1 MRFRTLHLNQ
11 WLVFGLLLVPCPIY
25 AASPATTAFSGGY
38 SVGDNFTEEAG
49 EDGVIGSGTRAEE
62 GENGGLLGGGTQT
75 EQAAAGPAFGSGAGA
90 LPDPERG
97 PWMGSGGLTGDGA
110 TVKLLDD
117 SGQLGSGNRGGGYSV
132 GSNDSEAAGQDGVIG
147 SGTRTD
153 EAADGI
159 KGSDR

>member
-11 WLVFGLLLVPCPIY
+11 WLVFGLLLVLCPIY
-25 AASPATTAFSGGY
+25 AASPTTTALSGGY
-38 SVGDNFTEEAG
+38 SVGGNFTEEAG
-49 EDGVIGSGTRAEE
+49 E

-90 LPDPERG
+90 LPDDNSG
-97 PWMGSGGLTGDGA
+97 QLGSGNRGDGA
-110 TVKLLDD
+110 TGALLDDD

-132 GSNDSEAAGQDGVIG
+132 GSNVSEAAGQDGVIG

-153 EAADGI
+153 EAADGN
-159 KGSDR
+159 